1 MSHPCLNCGKR
12 YDTEEKLK
20 RHEKSCDRDISST
33 PSRSVSRS
41 VSSENKSTQLIK
53 LIDSERNHPNE
64 PSSNHLHDTRLKVLE
79 KEVYTLKSDVKKH
92 YEKFEFIGKIIDE
105 KLSRIHN
112 SPKVESEHL
121 STKEDKTYEDVECKI
136 LKRTVD
142 TQKTSF
148 LRTLNSRQ
156 KHVDH
161 YKKQMEEMENYN
173 SKLYGDFELLLEG
186 YNKKIVEIEKDI
198 QVHYIEE
205 YRKNIKEY
213 KEKSDLCDLLKQ
225 KLEEME
231 ADKKSIVEKERSA
244 SRLKDECLAKLN
256 EMNKKTADIVKERN
270 DYFQKCT
277 SFENRIKDLDSRE
290 KLLETSNNTI
300 ESLKIELEN
309 KQKMVDEMMSRD
321 KS

>member
-1 MSHPCLNCGKR
+1 M
-12 YDTEEKLK
+12 
-20 RHEKSCDRDISST
+20 
-33 PSRSVSRS
+33 
-41 VSSENKSTQLIK
+41 
-53 LIDSERNHPNE
+53 
-64 PSSNHLHDTRLKVLE
+64 
-79 KEVYTLKSDVKKH
+79 
-92 YEKFEFIGKIIDE
+92 
-105 KLSRIHN
+105 
-112 SPKVESEHL
+112 
-121 STKEDKTYEDVECKI
+121 
-136 LKRTVD
+136 
-142 TQKTSF
+142 
-148 LRTLNSRQ
+148 
-156 KHVDH
+156 
-161 YKKQMEEMENYN
+161 
-173 SKLYGDFELLLEG
+173 
-186 YNKKIVEIEKDI
+186 
-198 QVHYIEE
+198 HYIEE